1 MQKNLP
7 SVPSKGPEPQP
18 FFEQLQ
24 QEMEQ
29 LFDRFRGY
37 PPVAS
42 ALPRLGFG
50 NSLLPAIDMAETE
63 DTVEI
68 TADIPGIN
76 AEDLDVSL
84 NGDVLVIKGEK
95 SDERTENNK
104 NYHMSERSYGSFHR
118 QISLGFTPADD
129 AIDGHFADGV
139 LKVTIPKPDEA
150 KTPNR
155 KIAIK
160 AK

>member
-1 MQKNLP
+1 MQTNLP
-7 SVPSKGPEPQP
+7 PAPSKGSEPQP

-42 ALPRLGFG
+42 ALPRLGFAG
-50 NSLLPAIDMAETE
+50 GVLPAIDLAETE
-63 DTVEI
+63 DAVEI
-68 TADIPGIN
+68 TADIPGVD
-76 AEDLDVSL
+76 ADDLDVSL
-84 NGDVLVIKGEK
+84 NGDVLIIKGEK
-95 SDERTENNK
+95 SDERTKDDK
-104 NYHMSERSYGSFHR
+104 NYHMTERSYGSFHR
-118 QISLGFTPADD
+118 QIPLGFTPADD
-129 AIDGHFADGV
+129 AIDGHFVDGV